1 MLNTKIYT
9 QLCCISILTGILFSI
24 CWPALSSA
32 AGPARVKMA
41 TTVSEKITITMGKSL
56 IVESPEPVK
65 RVAIA
70 QPTIAEAMV
79 LSPRQIYINAKVPGL
94 TNLTLWGTGD
104 TVKGVLDVEVVP
116 DMNRL
121 KETIHTMLPGEKG
134 VLVNSSHDYLTLSG
148 SISSADTASRVME
161 LARAYAPVD
170 KDGKPK
176 LINLLEIG
184 GVHQVM
190 LDVRVSEMSRSLA
203 RRLGINFSGIGTS
216 GHPFGLSLL
225 NNLTG
230 TGAINNGLTS
240 NINSELAQS
249 ALGWP
254 ETALGVTDNING
266 VLNFLSLGT
275 TWTVFIDALKENGLL
290 KVLAEP
296 TLITLS
302 GKEARFLAGGE
313 FPIPVPQGSGGGTV
327 VTIEYKPFGVGLAFT
342 PVVLSNGKIS
352 MQVAP
357 EVSDLDFTTGVALQG
372 FIIPSITTRRVA
384 TTVELAD
391 GQSFAIAGL
400 LKEDTREVV
409 KKFPVLGDIPVLGTL
424 FRSSSY
430 QKRDTELIVIV
441 TPHLVKPLDMKKQTL
456 PTDQF
461 VEPDD
466 FEFYLLGALEG
477 KGEPRLSSPASP
489 PAETPRGKIEGKFG
503 HITPQ
508 Q

>member
-9 QLCCISILTGILFSI
+9 QLCCISILAGILFSI

-32 AGPARVKMA
+32 AGPARMKMA
-41 TTVSEKITITMGKSL
+41 TTASEKISITMGKSL

-70 QPTIAEAMV
+70 QPAIAEAMV
-79 LSPRQIYINAKVPGL
+79 LSPRQIYINAKAPGL

-148 SISSADTASRVME
+148 SISSADTASRVVE

-170 KDGKPK
+170 REGKPK

-190 LDVRVSEMSRSLA
+190 LEVRVSEMSRSLA
-203 RRLGINFSGIGTS
+203 RRLGFNFSFLSAS
-216 GHPFGLSLL
+216 GQQYGLSLL
-225 NNLTG
+225 NNLTRLP
-230 TGAINNGLTS
+230 T
-240 NINSELAQS
+240 Q
-249 ALGWP
+249 GWP
-254 ETALGVTDNING
+254 GNALGVTDNING
-266 VLNFLSLGT
+266 ILNFLGDGAS
-275 TWTVFIDALKENGLL
+275 WTVFIDALKENGLL

-327 VTIEYKPFGVGLAFT
+327 ITIEYKPFGVGLAFT

-372 FIIPSITTRRVA
+372 FIIPGITTRRVA

-400 LKEDTREVV
+400 LKEDTREIV
-409 KKFPVLGDIPVLGTL
+409 KKFPVLGDIPVLGAL

-466 FEFYLLGALEG
+466 FEFYLLGAVEG
-477 KGEPRLSSPASP
+477 KGEPRPSSPASP
-489 PAETPRGKIEGKFG
+489 PAETPRGKLEGKFG